1 MFNYK
6 DFTYIRVAL
15 LSHLEK
21 LSSLE
26 EDDPSVGEDRFS
38 DIQDDIQYLRRLCD
52 IVDREI
58 AAIKSQPSAQGVK
71 LTIVPNDGP
80 PERP

>member
-15 LSHLEK
+15 LGHLEK

-26 EDDPSVGEDRFS
+26 EDDPSVGEDRFA
-38 DIQDDIQYLRRLCD
+38 DIQDDIQYLKRLCD
-52 IVDREI
+52 LVDREI
-58 AAIKSQPSAQGVK
+58 STIKSQPPAQGIK
-71 LTIVPNDGP
+71 LTIVPNDGQA
-80 PERP
+80 E

>member
-15 LSHLEK
+15 LGHIEK
-21 LSSLE
+21 LSALE
-26 EDDPSVGEDRFS
+26 EDDPAVGEDRFA

-52 IVDREI
+52 LVDREI
-58 AAIKSQPSAQGVK
+58 AAIKTQPPAQGIK
-71 LTIVPNDGP
+71 LAIVSNDGQA
-80 PERP
+80 E

>member
-6 DFTYIRVAL
+6 DFTYLRVAI
-15 LSHLEK
+15 LSHIEK

-26 EDDPSVGEDRFS
+26 EDDPAVGEDRFT

-52 IVDREI
+52 IVEHEI
-58 AAIKSQPSAQGVK
+58 SAIKSPPTVQSSK
-71 LTIVPNDGP
+71 LSIVPNDGD
-80 PERP
+80 